1 MKEISQI
8 LGYLRSYKWPMTLS
22 ILSNILMAVFVVV
35 SIPTIIPFFQILFDR
50 IPASTLEPQAFS
62 FSNIEAYAKYTFAHL
77 IETRG
82 RPGALTLVC
91 IALVVLFFLKNFF
104 RYMAMFF
111 MAIVRNGIV
120 ADMRQLLFDKY
131 IDLPLA
137 FFSGEKKGDLIS
149 RITTDVQEIEFS
161 VLGMLQ
167 AVFREPIVIIG
178 SIAFMVYIS
187 PQLTLFVGVLI
198 IFTILVIGGISR
210 TLKRK
215 SLAAQRSIGNLVS
228 ITEESLQGIRI
239 IKGFNAQELQEQKFG
254 RENTAYRRLLTR
266 ILWRRD
272 LSSPLSE
279 FLGISVVAVLLWY
292 GSQQV
297 FKEALTPEVFFA
309 FLFAFF
315 NVIDP
320 AKNFS
325 TAYYHIQKGM
335 GAMHRI
341 NEILDLP
348 DRIQQ
353 KQNALPLLNF
363 KESIE
368 FRDVSFRHKGSDTWA
383 LRHVN
388 FKIEKGQAVALVGS
402 SGSGK
407 STLVDLIPRFHDV
420 TEGEVLVDGVNIKD
434 YKLKNLRSL
443 MGIVSQEAILFND
456 TIRNNILF
464 SSTGKSEHDIHDA
477 ARNAHA
483 DSFIQHAP
491 EGYETIIGDRGMKLS
506 GGERQ
511 RLTIARAL
519 LKNPPI
525 LILDE
530 ATAALDSESERL
542 VQEALERVMQNRTSI
557 VIAHRLSTIQHADVI
572 YVLKEGE
579 IVESGT
585 HDSLVRKDGEYQKFL
600 KLQAV

>member
-1 MKEISQI
+1 MKEIAQI
-8 LGYLRSYKWPMTLS
+8 VGYLRGYKWPLFLS
-22 ILSNILMAVFVVV
+22 ISSNILMALFVVV

-50 IPASTLEPQAFS
+50 IPETPAERPDFS
-62 FSNIEAYAKYTFAHL
+62 FGDLEDYAKYHFSTL

-82 RPGALTLVC
+82 RTGALTLVC
-91 IALVVLFFLKNFF
+91 IALVAVFFLKNFF

-120 ADMRQLLFDKY
+120 TDMRQKLFGKY

-178 SIAFMVYIS
+178 SIAFMIYIS
-187 PQLTLFVGVLI
+187 PSLTLFVAVLI
-198 IFTILVIGGISR
+198 AFTILVVGGISR

-215 SLAAQRSIGNLVS
+215 SLAAQRSIGNLVAIS
-228 ITEESLQGIRI
+228 EESLQGIRI
-239 IKGFNAQELQEQKFG
+239 IKGFNAQELQEQKFAK
-254 RENTAYRRLLTR
+254 ESNAYRRLLTR

-279 FLGISVVAVLLWY
+279 FLGITVLSVLLWY

-297 FKEALTPEVFFA
+297 FKNDLTPEIFFA

-341 NEILDLP
+341 NEILDLR

-353 KQNALPLLNF
+353 KPDAIAFSEF
-363 KESIE
+363 KQSIE
-368 FRDVSFRHKGSDTWA
+368 FRNVSFRHKGSDTWA
-383 LRHVN
+383 LYNVN
-388 FKIEKGQAVALVGS
+388 FKILKGQVVALVGS

-420 TEGEVLVDGVNIKD
+420 TDGEILIDGVNIKD
-434 YKLKNLRSL
+434 YHLQSLRTQ

-456 TIRNNILF
+456 TIRNNIVF
-464 SSTGKSEHDIHDA
+464 SSTGKTERDILDA

-483 DSFIQHAP
+483 HGFITDAP
-491 EGYETIIGDRGMKLS
+491 QGYDTIIGDRGMKLS

-542 VQEALERVMQNRTSI
+542 VQEALERVMEGRTSV

-585 HDSLVRKDGEYQKFL
+585 HGELLLRDGEYQKFIR
-600 KLQAV
+600 LQAV